1 MSSDYDPDRPF
12 TTADAGDSS
21 RIAEAVAKSIKQARL
36 DKSRPQLPANSKIK
50 TGGLHQAYRGAA
62 AIMQHVETR
71 MAAHPAFVLDAARG
85 TVSIARLRF
94 VIVSQALVLILIAA
108 TLVFSLDQ
116 KNDNG
121 VYAATNTEGRA
132 RYLTPLATP
141 TYTQQAVL
149 SWAGAEVTSI
159 MNFGFHNVNERLQ
172 ASRDQFTD
180 RGWKAFATAVDKS
193 QLMQRIVTKEQ
204 VVTAAPVGAPVIV
217 HMEERPD
224 ATKSWLIQLPI
235 MVTVLSGKQTD
246 ASRRILTLEVV
257 TVPPT
262 HNLTGLGINN
272 WIEGG

>member
-21 RIAEAVAKSIKQARL
+21 RIAEAVAQARK

-116 KNDNG
+116 KK
-121 VYAATNTEGRA
+121 RQ
-132 RYLTPLATP
+132 R
-141 TYTQQAVL
+141 
-149 SWAGAEVTSI
+149 
-159 MNFGFHNVNERLQ
+159 RLC
-172 ASRDQFTD
+172 
-180 RGWKAFATAVDKS
+180 G
-193 QLMQRIVTKEQ
+193 
-204 VVTAAPVGAPVIV
+204 
-217 HMEERPD
+217 H
-224 ATKSWLIQLPI
+224 
-235 MVTVLSGKQTD
+235 
-246 ASRRILTLEVV
+246 
-257 TVPPT
+257 
-262 HNLTGLGINN
+262 
-272 WIEGG
+272 

>member
-1 MSSDYDPDRPF
+1 M
-12 TTADAGDSS
+12 T
-21 RIAEAVAKSIKQARL
+21 K
-36 DKSRPQLPANSKIK
+36 
-50 TGGLHQAYRGAA
+50 
-62 AIMQHVETR
+62 
-71 MAAHPAFVLDAARG
+71 
-85 TVSIARLRF
+85 
-94 VIVSQALVLILIAA
+94 
-108 TLVFSLDQ
+108 

-217 HMEERPD
+217 HMEDRPD